1 MYRRFV
7 DLNDHYMFSATMEEH
22 AEKLRDI
29 FEKLEQA
36 KYLGHL
42 YTPGCLADPGKVRAI
57 EKHLC

>member
-1 MYRRFV
+1 
-7 DLNDHYMFSATMEEH
+7 MFSATMEEH